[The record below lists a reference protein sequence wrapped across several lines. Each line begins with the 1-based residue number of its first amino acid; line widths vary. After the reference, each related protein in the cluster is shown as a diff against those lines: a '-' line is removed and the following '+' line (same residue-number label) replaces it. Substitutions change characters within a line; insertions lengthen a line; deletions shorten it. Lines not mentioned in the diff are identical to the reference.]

1 MRGLGVAEGTPRSG
15 SSGPAPP
22 VCGRRTL
29 RPTAAGL
36 KSTSTSGQRCL
47 FPSYSVEWYG
57 SLMSGTY
64 QTTVGDRGRLVI
76 PAELRDRAGL
86 TEGTTLTLIE
96 TPGGLVLLTRPQLRA
111 LVRADLAGLD
121 LVGELLA
128 ERRVEAAAEGVG

>member
-1 MRGLGVAEGTPRSG
+1 
-15 SSGPAPP
+15 
-22 VCGRRTL
+22 
-29 RPTAAGL
+29 
-36 KSTSTSGQRCL
+36 
-47 FPSYSVEWYG
+47 
-57 SLMSGTY
+57 MSGTY

-128 ERRVEAAAEGVG
+128 ERRAEAAAEGVG

>member
-1 MRGLGVAEGTPRSG
+1 M
-15 SSGPAPP
+15 
-22 VCGRRTL
+22 
-29 RPTAAGL
+29 
-36 KSTSTSGQRCL
+36 
-47 FPSYSVEWYG
+47 EWYG